1 VGEWGWVALGYAVT
15 AGAVSGYLL
24 LLRRRIRAARRRL
37 VGLR

>member
-15 AGAVSGYLL
+15 AGALAGYLL

-37 VGLR
+37 DELR